1 MVPVLEDWE
10 AAENGARLMPPTF
23 ALIMIG
29 VFAVPAFAAGIV
41 VGALGAFVYFY
52 RRELL
57 ALIKRD
63 RSSS

>member
-1 MVPVLEDWE
+1 MVKVLEDWE
-10 AAENGARLMPPTF
+10 SSENESSLMPPTF
-23 ALIMIG
+23 ALIVIG
-29 VFAVPAFAAGIV
+29 IIAVPAFVAGVV

-63 RSSS
+63 RA